1 MSEKRYCPYCEQEM
15 DYWLAPPD
23 TGWGYLYVCF
33 NNQCQFYRDSSEDIA
48 NKSEDQ
54 TKFGCR
60 YAEDP
65 VMNYQPINLL
75 AYCPF

>member
-1 MSEKRYCPYCEQEM
+1 MEKRYCPYCQEEM
-15 DYWLAPPD
+15 IYWSAPPD

-33 NNQCQFYRDSSEDIA
+33 NNGCRFYLNSVDTIENKGEDRPRI
-48 NKSEDQ
+48 
-54 TKFGCR
+54 GCR

-65 VMNYQPINLL
+65 ANNYNPVNLL